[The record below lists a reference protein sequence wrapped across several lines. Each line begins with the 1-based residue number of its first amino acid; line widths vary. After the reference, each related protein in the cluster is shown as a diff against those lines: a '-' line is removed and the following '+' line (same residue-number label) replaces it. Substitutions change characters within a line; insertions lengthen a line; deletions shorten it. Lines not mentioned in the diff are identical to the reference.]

1 MKVLNIEIY
10 SPDLEKLR
18 EVKFNEYGLSIIYG
32 DVEKPKDSNET
43 SNSIGKTILL
53 KIVNVV
59 LGAKNSGKDTI
70 KGLSGYIIKAIVKH
84 KSVNYNVDIT
94 IGDSKSYYINNEKFT
109 LTKYREKF
117 DINRSLY
124 NKQIN
129 LDKRKGLISSIAKNP
144 NKDDISAILK
154 LLYLDDIQV
163 VFQKIKKLQDEI
175 ELISKYNSNYK
186 DDINLLEKEKFTFEM
201 RKKQIDEKI
210 SSLNK
215 RIQNLKIS
223 QDISDISNK
232 RAQLDQIVKS
242 KNELYQI
249 NNIKISK
256 YEEVINDSN
265 DSITFNEVKKVYDIA
280 KVEIPEMINK
290 KLAEIEKFYNSLI
303 KDKNEIYIKQ
313 ISELKKKNKKLLE
326 EIEQDSCELD
336 ELSKIIAENDSFKEA
351 IKIYDNKTKEKLSI
365 ESKISEINGKLN
377 QLNNT
382 KEIKNNIDKY
392 YAELGDIFEIYN
404 SKINLYR
411 EFIYKIVEKVYGDER
426 NPYLTINISDGSY
439 KYKALPIKIELS
451 IDGDS
456 GEGIGAAKL
465 LLFDYLIMNYNK
477 YLDILIED
485 SACFEGIDRRQV
497 SNILKEGIK
506 LSVENKKQY
515 IVSLNKYLINNY
527 EEIKKYIVISLSEN
541 NTLLNRK
548 F

>member
-210 SSLNK
+210 NSLNK